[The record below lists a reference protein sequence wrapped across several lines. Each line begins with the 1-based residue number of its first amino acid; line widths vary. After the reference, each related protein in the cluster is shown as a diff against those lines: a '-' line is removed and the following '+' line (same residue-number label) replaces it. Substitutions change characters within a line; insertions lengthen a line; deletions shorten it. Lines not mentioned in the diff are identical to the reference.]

1 MDININ
7 FSSDSEVRRAGA
19 SLSQELVSLR
29 VDSGGD
35 DEVLQQLTNHVVVDA
50 VSGDPEYV
58 MPLLVH
64 ALIHSS
70 MLVTG
75 ALRLVDREETSGM
88 SRDEIWEIVRDAAWN
103 ISFPSDEPQ

>member
-1 MDININ
+1 MEINID
-7 FSSDSEVRRAGA
+7 FSSDSEIRRAGA

-58 MPLLVH
+58 IPLLVH
-64 ALIHSS
+64 ALTHSS

-88 SRDEIWEIVRDAAWN
+88 SRDEIWEIVREAVWN
-103 ISFPSDEPQ
+103 ISFPFDEPQ